1 MTGGG
6 VISAVASH
14 VSARRLLLA
23 GAIGLTLWLGATFL
37 WHVTYRQGISLAV
50 ILFLSQDFP
59 ALFGSLLL
67 LALAA
72 PWAEG
77 KGVALPRP
85 TARIVVPLIV
95 LLGLAAW
102 AGHYAL
108 FQDYAISRDEEVA
121 RFAAAYMREGMF
133 ARPIPVEWEPY
144 RRAIMPEFFSPF
156 GAADYWTAAYL
167 PVNSAIQAL
176 FWQLG
181 DPNMAGPVLL
191 MAGLFALWRVALHL
205 MPDRPDAVCV
215 TVLLSFSS
223 SQLWITAMTPYAMTG
238 HFALN
243 MVWLALVLRG
253 GAIGHACAAL
263 VALVAAGLH
272 QWHFPP
278 IFIAPFILW
287 MLLARRWTVA
297 AFHALTLVAII
308 IVWAKIWPAFLL
320 DALGAPA
327 DVRPSA
333 GVADKV
339 GSLFQRLGDRWQPLV
354 NLSRFVAWNNIL
366 MVPLATLGI
375 AAMRWRPMIRGQEI
389 ALPLAL
395 GCLAGCVLALAQGY
409 GWGFRYAHGFIGP
422 FCLLAGLGWARFRP
436 AGALR
441 PLVIGLCITGLASIF
456 LVWRI
461 HAFVAPYAASH
472 RLIDSSQA
480 DVVLVD
486 PRGGLYVT
494 DLVRGRD
501 GVPGKPMVMNLGM
514 LTLDQVDQLCEN
526 YVVELF
532 DRAEFR
538 PLGVPLARWNLGR
551 MDALRAHMK
560 EQGCDRPV
568 LPPLPKTFDDALNA
582 ADNAM

>member
-1 MTGGG
+1 
-6 VISAVASH
+6 VRQPARSVD
-14 VSARRLLLA
+14 ARRLFLGA
-23 GAIGLTLWLGATFL
+23 AIGLALWLGATFL
-37 WHVTYRQGISLAV
+37 WHVTYRQGLSLAV
-50 ILFLSQDFP
+50 ILLLDQDFP
-59 ALFGSLLL
+59 ALLGSLAL

-95 LLGLAAW
+95 LMGLAAW

-121 RFAAAYMREGMF
+121 RFAAAYMREGLF
-133 ARPIPVEWEPY
+133 ARPIPMEWEPY

-181 DPNMAGPVLL
+181 DPNLAGPVLL
-191 MAGLFALWRVALHL
+191 VAGLLALWRVALRL
-205 MPDRPDAVCV
+205 MPDRPDAVWV
-215 TVLLSFSS
+215 AVLLGMSS
-223 SQLWITAMTPYAMTG
+223 SQLWVTAMTPYAMTG

-243 MVWLALVLRG
+243 MIWLALVLRG
-253 GAIGHACAAL
+253 GVVGHLSAGL

-297 AFHALTLVAII
+297 AFHAATLVAIVI
-308 IVWAKIWPAFLL
+308 LWAKIWPGFLL
-320 DALGAPA
+320 HALGAPT
-327 DVRPSA
+327 DIRPSA

-354 NLSRFVAWNNIL
+354 NISRYIAWNNIL
-366 MVPLATLGI
+366 MVPLAVLGI
-375 AAMRWRPMIRGQEI
+375 AAMRWRAMLRGQEI

-395 GCLAGCVLALAQGY
+395 GCVAGCALALAQGY

-436 AGALR
+436 ERAMR
-441 PLVIGLCITGLASIF
+441 PLVIGLAITALSSAY
-456 LVWRI
+456 LVWRT

-472 RLIDSSQA
+472 RLIDSSEA

-501 GVPGKPMVMNLGM
+501 GVPGKPMVMNLAM
-514 LTLDQVDQLCEN
+514 LTLEQVDALCQS
-526 YVVELF
+526 YVVQLF

-538 PLGVPLARWNLGR
+538 PLGVPLARWRLDR
-551 MDALRAHMK
+551 MDALRAHMR
-560 EQGCDRPV
+560 EVGCDKPV
-568 LPPLPKTFDDALNA
+568 QPPLPDTFEDALEVA
-582 ADNAM
+582 GNAM

>member
-1 MTGGG
+1 MGK
-6 VISAVASH
+6 VAGFL
-14 VSARRLLLA
+14 SARRLFLA

-50 ILFLSQDFP
+50 ILLLDQDFP
-59 ALFGSLLL
+59 ALLGSLLL

-77 KGVALPRP
+77 KGFALPRP
-85 TARIVVPLIV
+85 TARIVVPLIL
-95 LLGLAAW
+95 LLGMAAW

-108 FQDYAISRDEEVA
+108 FQNYAISRDEEVA
-121 RFAAAYMREGMF
+121 RFAAAYMREGLF

-167 PVNSAIQAL
+167 PVNSAIQAI

-181 DPNMAGPVLL
+181 DPNLAGPALL

-205 MPDRPDAVCV
+205 MPDRPDAVWV
-215 TVLLSFSS
+215 TVLLGFSS
-223 SQLWITAMTPYAMTG
+223 SQLWVTAMTPYAMTG

-243 MVWLALVLRG
+243 MIWLALVLRG
-253 GAIGHACAAL
+253 GVVGHLSAGV
-263 VALVAAGLH
+263 VALIAAGLH

-287 MLLARRWTVA
+287 MLLARRWAVA
-297 AFHALTLVAII
+297 AFHTLTLVAIV
-308 IVWAKIWPAFLL
+308 IVWAKLWPGFLL
-320 DALGAPA
+320 HALGAPT
-327 DVRPSA
+327 DIRPSA

-354 NLSRFVAWNNIL
+354 NISRYVAWNNIL
-366 MVPLATLGI
+366 MVPLAVLGM
-375 AAMRWRPMIRGQEI
+375 AAMRWRTMIRGQEI

-395 GCLAGCVLALAQGY
+395 GCLAGCMLALAQGY

-436 AGALR
+436 EGAMR
-441 PLVIGLCITGLASIF
+441 PILLALLITALSSAF
-456 LVWRI
+456 LVWRT

-472 RLIDSSQA
+472 KLIDSSQA
-480 DVVLVD
+480 DVVLID

-514 LTLDQVDQLCEN
+514 LTLEQVDMLCAS

-538 PLGVPLARWNLGR
+538 PLGVPLARWNLSR

-560 EQGCDRPV
+560 EVGCDKPV
-568 LPPLPKTFDDALNA
+568 QPPLPETFEDAFNA

>member
-1 MTGGG
+1 MY
-6 VISAVASH
+6 VPPARPIN
-14 VSARRLLLA
+14 ARRLFLA

-37 WHVTYRQGISLAV
+37 WHVTYRQGVSLAV
-50 ILFLSQDFP
+50 ILFLDQDFP
-59 ALFGSLLL
+59 ALLGGLLL
-67 LALAA
+67 LTLAA
-72 PWAEG
+72 LFAEG
-77 KGVALPRP
+77 MGFRLPKPR
-85 TARIVVPLIV
+85 ARVIVPLV
-95 LLGLAAW
+95 VVFGLVAW
-102 AGHYAL
+102 AGHYWL
-108 FQDYAISRDEEVA
+108 FQNYSISRDEEVA
-121 RFAAAYMREGMF
+121 RFAAAYMREGLF
-133 ARPIPVEWEPY
+133 ARPIPAEWEAY

-181 DPNMAGPVLL
+181 DPNLAGPALL
-191 MAGLFALWRVALHL
+191 IAGLFALWRVALHL
-205 MPDRPDAVCV
+205 FPTRDDAVWV
-215 TVLLSFSS
+215 TMLLGLSS
-223 SQLWITAMTPYAMTG
+223 TQLWVTAMTPYAMTG

-243 MVWLALVLRG
+243 MIWLALVLRG
-253 GAIGHACAAL
+253 GVIGHVSAGA

-287 MLLARRWTVA
+287 MLLSRRWAVA
-297 AFHALTLVAII
+297 AFHVLILIAIVV
-308 IVWAKIWPAFLL
+308 VWAKLWPGFLVQS
-320 DALGAPA
+320 LGPAA

-339 GSLFQRLGDRWQPLV
+339 GSLFERLGDRWQPLV
-354 NLSRFVAWNNIL
+354 NLSRFAAWNNIL
-366 MVPLATLGI
+366 MVPLAALGVM
-375 AAMRWRPMIRGQEI
+375 AMRWRKALRGQEI

-395 GCLAGCVLALAQGY
+395 GCFAGCALALAQGY

-436 AGALR
+436 AAMR
-441 PLVIGLCITGLASIF
+441 PIYLAVAITLAMSAF
-456 LVWRI
+456 LVWRT
-461 HAFVAPYAASH
+461 HVFVAPYAASH
-472 RLIDSSQA
+472 RMIDASKA

-501 GVPGKPMVMNLGM
+501 GVPGRPMVMNLGM
-514 LTLDQVDQLCEN
+514 LTLGQVDELCQH

-538 PLGVPLARWNLGR
+538 PLGIPLARWNLGR

-560 EQGCDRPV
+560 TAGCDKPV
-568 LPPLPKTFDDALNA
+568 LPPLPETIEDAMNA
-582 ADNAM
+582 SGDVL

>member
-1 MTGGG
+1 MY
-6 VISAVASH
+6 IPPSRPVAAS
-14 VSARRLLLA
+14 RLFLA

-37 WHVTYRQGISLAV
+37 WHVTYRQGISLPV
-50 ILFLSQDFP
+50 ILFLDQDFP
-59 ALFGSLLL
+59 ALMGGLLL
-67 LALAA
+67 LTLAA
-72 PWAEG
+72 PFAEG
-77 KGVALPRP
+77 TGLRLPAPR
-85 TARIVVPLIV
+85 ARIIVPLI
-95 LLGLAAW
+95 LLFGLIAW
-102 AGHYAL
+102 AGHYWL
-108 FQDYAISRDEEVA
+108 FQNYSISRDEEVA
-121 RFAAAYMREGMF
+121 RFAAAYMREGLF
-133 ARPIPVEWEPY
+133 ARPIPAEWEAY

-181 DPNMAGPVLL
+181 DPNLAGPVLL
-191 MAGLFALWRVALHL
+191 IAGLFALWRVALHL
-205 MPDRPDAVCV
+205 FPTRRDAVWV
-215 TVLLSFSS
+215 TMLLGLSS
-223 SQLWITAMTPYAMTG
+223 TQLWVTAMTPYAMTG

-243 MVWLALVLRG
+243 MIWLALVLRG
-253 GAIGHACAAL
+253 GVIGHLSAGA
-263 VALVAAGLH
+263 VALLAAGLH

-287 MLLARRWTVA
+287 MLLARRWKVA
-297 AFHALTLVAII
+297 AFHIVVIVAII
-308 IVWAKIWPAFLL
+308 VVWAKLWPGFLVQS
-320 DALGAPA
+320 LGPA
-327 DVRPSA
+327 ADIRPSA

-339 GSLFQRLGDRWQPLV
+339 GSLFERLGDRWQPLV

-366 MVPLATLGI
+366 MVPLAALGVF
-375 AAMRWRPMIRGQEI
+375 AMRWRQALRGQEI
-389 ALPLAL
+389 ALPLSL
-395 GCLAGCVLALAQGY
+395 GCFAGCVLALAQGY

-436 AGALR
+436 SAMR
-441 PLVIGLCITGLASIF
+441 PLYIGVAISLAMSAF
-456 LVWRI
+456 LVWRT
-461 HAFVAPYAASH
+461 HLFVAPYAASH
-472 RLIDSSQA
+472 RMIDASKA

-501 GVPGKPMVMNLGM
+501 GVPGRPMVMNLGM
-514 LTLDQVDQLCEN
+514 LTLDQVDELCHQ

-560 EQGCDRPV
+560 AEGCDKPV
-568 LPPLPKTFDDALNA
+568 LPPLPETIEDAFNA
-582 ADNAM
+582 SGDVL

>member
-1 MTGGG
+1 M
-6 VISAVASH
+6 ASGRAFLD
-14 VSARRLLLA
+14 ARRLFLA
-23 GAIGLTLWLGATFL
+23 GAIGLALWLGATFL

-50 ILFLSQDFP
+50 ILLLDQDFP
-59 ALFGSLLL
+59 ALLGSLLL
-67 LALAA
+67 LALVA

-77 KGVALPRP
+77 KGFALPRP

-95 LLGLAAW
+95 LMGLAAW

-121 RFAAAYMREGMF
+121 RFAAAYMREGLF

-181 DPNMAGPVLL
+181 DPNLAGPALL
-191 MAGLFALWRVALHL
+191 MAGLFALWRVAVRL
-205 MPDRPDAVCV
+205 MPDRPDAVWV
-215 TVLLSFSS
+215 TVLLGCSS

-243 MVWLALVLRG
+243 MVWLALMLRG
-253 GAIGHACAAL
+253 GVIGHASAGL
-263 VALVAAGLH
+263 VALIAAGLH

-297 AFHALTLVAII
+297 AFHALTLVAIVI
-308 IVWAKIWPAFLL
+308 LWAKLWPGFLL
-320 DALGAPA
+320 HALGAPA
-327 DVRPSA
+327 DIRPSA

-339 GSLFQRLGDRWQPLV
+339 GSLFERLGDRWQPLV
-354 NLSRFVAWNNIL
+354 NISRYVAWNNIL
-366 MVPLATLGI
+366 MVPLAALGI
-375 AAMRWRPMIRGQEI
+375 AAMDKRAMIRGQEI

-395 GCLAGCVLALAQGY
+395 GCLAGCALALAQGY

-436 AGALR
+436 KDAMR
-441 PLVIGLCITGLASIF
+441 PLMIGLAITALSSAY
-456 LVWRI
+456 LVWRT

-472 RLIDSSQA
+472 RLIDSSEA

-501 GVPGKPMVMNLGM
+501 GVPGRPMVMNLGM
-514 LTLDQVDQLCEN
+514 LTIDQLDALCRS

-532 DRAEFR
+532 ERADFR
-538 PLGVPLARWNLGR
+538 PLGVPLARWNLDR
-551 MDALRAHMK
+551 MDMLRAHMK
-560 EQGCDRPV
+560 EMDCDKPV
-568 LPPLPKTFDDALNA
+568 QPPLPDTFEDAMNA
-582 ADNAM
+582 AGNAM

>member
-6 VISAVASH
+6 ATSF
-14 VSARRLLLA
+14 VSARRLFLA
-23 GAIGLTLWLGATFL
+23 GAIGLTLWLGATFV
-37 WHVTYRQGISLAV
+37 WHVTWRQGISLPV
-50 ILFLSQDFP
+50 ILFLDQDFP
-59 ALFGSLLL
+59 LLLGSLLL

-72 PWAEG
+72 PFAEG
-77 KGVALPRP
+77 KGFRLPCP
-85 TARIVVPLIV
+85 TARIIVPLI
-95 LLGLAAW
+95 LLMGLAAW

-108 FQDYAISRDEEVA
+108 FQNYSISRDEEVA
-121 RFAAAYMREGMF
+121 RFAAAYMREGLF

-181 DPNMAGPVLL
+181 DPNLAGPVLL
-191 MAGLFALWRVALHL
+191 MAGLLALWRVALRL
-205 MPDRPDAVCV
+205 MPDRPDAVWV
-215 TVLLSFSS
+215 TVLLGCSS

-253 GAIGHACAAL
+253 GVMGHGSAGVA
-263 VALVAAGLH
+263 ALVAAGLH

-278 IFIAPFILW
+278 LFIAPFILW

-297 AFHALTLVAII
+297 AFHALTLVAIV
-308 IVWAKIWPAFLL
+308 IVWAKLWPEFLL
-320 DALGAPA
+320 HALGAPA
-327 DVRPSA
+327 DIRPSA

-354 NLSRFVAWNNIL
+354 NISRYIAWNDLL
-366 MVPLATLGI
+366 MVPLAVLGI
-375 AAMRWRPMIRGQEI
+375 AAMRWRAVIRGQEI

-395 GCLAGCVLALAQGY
+395 GCLAGCMLALAQGY

-436 AGALR
+436 QDALR
-441 PLVIGLCITGLASIF
+441 PLVIGLCITALGSVF
-456 LVWRI
+456 LVWRT

-501 GVPGKPMVMNLGM
+501 GVPGKPMVMNLGL
-514 LTLDQVDQLCEN
+514 LTLDQVDELCKS

-538 PLGVPLARWNLGR
+538 PLGVPLARWNLSR
-551 MDALRAHMK
+551 MDTLRAHMK
-560 EQGCDRPV
+560 EEGCDKPV
-568 LPPLPKTFDDALNA
+568 QPPLPATFEDALNA

>member
-1 MTGGG
+1 MYAPPTRP
-6 VISAVASH
+6 IN
-14 VSARRLLLA
+14 ARRLFLA

-50 ILFLSQDFP
+50 ILLLDQDFP
-59 ALFGSLLL
+59 ALIVGLLL
-67 LALAA
+67 LTLAA
-72 PWAEG
+72 PFAEG
-77 KGVALPRP
+77 VGLRLPAPR
-85 TARIVVPLIV
+85 ARIIVPLI
-95 LLGLAAW
+95 LLFGLVAW
-102 AGHYAL
+102 AGHYWL
-108 FQDYAISRDEEVA
+108 FQNYSISRDEEVA
-121 RFAAAYMREGMF
+121 RFAAAYMREGLF
-133 ARPIPVEWEPY
+133 ARPIPAEWEPY

-181 DPNMAGPVLL
+181 DPNLAGPTLL
-191 MAGLFALWRVALHL
+191 IAGLFALWRVALHL
-205 MPDRPDAVCV
+205 FPTRDDAVWV
-215 TVLLSFSS
+215 TMLLGLSS
-223 SQLWITAMTPYAMTG
+223 TQLWVTAMTPYAMTG

-243 MVWLALVLRG
+243 MIWLALVLRG
-253 GAIGHACAAL
+253 GLIGHVSAGT
-263 VALVAAGLH
+263 VALLAAGLH

-287 MLLARRWTVA
+287 MLLARRWKAA
-297 AFHALTLVAII
+297 AFHIIVLAAIV
-308 IVWAKIWPAFLL
+308 IVWAKLWPGFLVQL
-320 DALGAPA
+320 LGPPA

-339 GSLFQRLGDRWQPLV
+339 GSLFERLGDRWQPLV

-366 MVPLATLGI
+366 MVPLATLGVF
-375 AAMRWRPMIRGQEI
+375 AMRWRSALRGREI

-395 GCLAGCVLALAQGY
+395 GCFAGCGLALAQGY

-436 AGALR
+436 AAMR
-441 PLVIGLCITGLASIF
+441 PLHLGLAITLVMSAF
-456 LVWRI
+456 LVWRT
-461 HAFVAPYAASH
+461 HVFVAPYAASH
-472 RLIDSSQA
+472 RMIDASKA

-501 GVPGKPMVMNLGM
+501 GVPGRPMVMNLGM
-514 LTLDQVDQLCEN
+514 LTLDQVDELCHL

-560 EQGCDRPV
+560 AEGCDKPV
-568 LPPLPKTFDDALNA
+568 QPPLPEAIEDAFNA
-582 ADNAM
+582 SGDVL

>member
-1 MTGGG
+1 MSVASVT
-6 VISAVASH
+6 STVASH

-23 GAIGLTLWLGATFL
+23 GAIGLTLWLGAAFV

-77 KGVALPRP
+77 RGITLPRP

-181 DPNMAGPVLL
+181 DPNLAGPVLL

-205 MPDRPDAVCV
+205 MPDRPDAVWV
-215 TVLLSFSS
+215 TVLLGFSS

-253 GAIGHACAAL
+253 GVIGHGSAGL

-297 AFHALTLVAII
+297 AFHALTLVAIVI
-308 IVWAKIWPAFLL
+308 LWAKLWPAFLL
-320 DALGAPA
+320 EALGAPA

-339 GSLFQRLGDRWQPLV
+339 GSLFERLGDRWQPLV

-366 MVPLATLGI
+366 MVPLAALGI
-375 AAMRWRPMIRGQEI
+375 AAMRWRSMIAGREI

-441 PLVIGLCITGLASIF
+441 PLVIGLVITGLASIF
-456 LVWRI
+456 FVWRI

-568 LPPLPKTFDDALNA
+568 LPPLPETFEDALNA

>member
-1 MTGGG
+1 MSVSSVAST
-6 VISAVASH
+6 VASH

-23 GAIGLTLWLGATFL
+23 GAIGLTLWLGAAFV

-77 KGVALPRP
+77 RGITLPRP

-121 RFAAAYMREGMF
+121 RFAAAYMREGLF

-181 DPNMAGPVLL
+181 DPNLAGPALL

-205 MPDRPDAVCV
+205 MPDRPDAVWV
-215 TVLLSFSS
+215 TVLLGASS
-223 SQLWITAMTPYAMTG
+223 SQLWVTAMTPYAMTG

-253 GAIGHACAAL
+253 GAIGHGSAAL

-297 AFHALTLVAII
+297 AFHALTLVAIVI
-308 IVWAKIWPAFLL
+308 LWAKLWPAFLL

-339 GSLFQRLGDRWQPLV
+339 GSLFGRLGDRWQPLV

-366 MVPLATLGI
+366 MVPLAALGI
-375 AAMRWRPMIRGQEI
+375 AAMRWRSMIAGREI

-395 GCLAGCVLALAQGY
+395 GCLAGCLLALAQGY

-441 PLVIGLCITGLASIF
+441 PLVIGLVITGLASIF
-456 LVWRI
+456 FVWRI

-501 GVPGKPMVMNLGM
+501 GVPGKPMVMNLGV

-568 LPPLPKTFDDALNA
+568 LPPLPDTFEDALNA